1 MTLPSKLP
9 LLLMQGADGIAVGM
23 AARIL
28 PHNFPELLE
37 AQINILKKQPLFEP
51 HDEGTPFQV
60 LDKTNLPPEGQD
72 WATKSDYK
80 DRFLK
85 LWQ

>member
-1 MTLPSKLP
+1 
-9 LLLMQGADGIAVGM
+9 MQVLDGAFDNAYMGYAMVDQAIRV
-23 AARIL
+23 L
-28 PHNFPELLE
+28 N
-37 AQINILKKQPLFEP
+37 KQPLFEP
-51 HDEGTPFQV
+51 HDEGTPYQI

-80 DRFLK
+80 ERFLK